1 MCKHDGVRTNED
13 VFFLFFF
20 FFFFFFLGG
29 GGAQLIPCPQD
40 VPTVISRRTTTK
52 LYFNAHANAT

>member
-1 MCKHDGVRTNED
+1 MKTFSFS
-13 VFFLFFF
+13 FFSFFF
-20 FFFFFFLGG
+20 FFFG